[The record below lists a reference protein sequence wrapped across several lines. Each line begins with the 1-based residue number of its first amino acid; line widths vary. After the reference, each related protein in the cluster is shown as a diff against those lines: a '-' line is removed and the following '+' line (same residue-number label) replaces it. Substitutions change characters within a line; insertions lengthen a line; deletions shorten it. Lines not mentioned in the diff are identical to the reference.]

1 MVDQETE
8 VFLSL
13 QFSMTWKF
21 ASGSCTQPLA
31 ACYSPPPTTQCKVTV
46 TDCTPSSVST
56 FPLCPWPGLC
66 GLQDLLLSNGRMG
79 MGERMVQQS
88 PGVSLKLI
96 SVCFLVCQH
105 KHSSRKVDAVSLV
118 LKYELWVYCKDLES
132 RAIGSR
138 P

>member
-31 ACYSPPPTTQCKVTV
+31 ACYSPPPPPTTQCKVTV
-46 TDCTPSSVST
+46 TDCTPSPVSA

-66 GLQDLLLSNGRMG
+66 GPQDPILSAGRMG
-79 MGERMVQQS
+79 MS
-88 PGVSLKLI
+88 PAGA
-96 SVCFLVCQH
+96 
-105 KHSSRKVDAVSLV
+105 AVAGRV
-118 LKYELWVYCKDLES
+118 LEARLCLLP
-132 RAIGSR
+132 RLPAQAF
-138 P
+138 

>member
-31 ACYSPPPTTQCKVTV
+31 ACYSPPLPPPPTTQCKVTV
-46 TDCTPSSVST
+46 TDWTPSSVFA

-66 GLQDLLLSNGRMG
+66 GPQDPILSAGRVG
-79 MGERMVQQS
+79 IGERLVQQS
-88 PGVSLKLI
+88 PGGVLEARL
-96 SVCFLVCQH
+96 CFLVCQH

-118 LKYELWVYCKDLES
+118 LKCELWV
-132 RAIGSR
+132 
-138 P
+138 